1 MRALIAG
8 GGTGG
13 HVIPAIAIAREL
25 QAQFGAEVMFVGTAR
40 GIENRLVPAAGFP
53 LKLVKVGALKNV
65 SLMTRLRTSFDLPRA
80 VFAASEMISE
90 FKPTVMIGVGGY
102 ASGPAMLAAVIRRVP
117 TLAFEPN
124 FVPGFANK
132 VVAKFVSA
140 AAVHFDETARYFRNA
155 HVTGVPIRRDFVEM
169 KSVGTEPT
177 ILITGGSQGAHA
189 INDAVAKALPMLKE
203 SLPQLRFVHQ
213 TGLKDLE
220 AVQQAYAAAGVQG
233 EVSAF
238 IDDMP
243 GAFAH
248 ASLIVCRSGAS
259 TVAEITAAGKVA
271 IFIPF
276 PQAADDHQRRNA
288 EVLVKADAALLFS
301 QSELTPQKL
310 HDAIESL
317 MSDPTRLAAMSANA
331 RKLAHTDAAAEI
343 AKLAYSIEKK

>member
-13 HVIPAIAIAREL
+13 HVIPAIAIAREV
-25 QAQFGAEVMFVGTAR
+25 QSRFGADVLFVGTAR

-80 VFAASEMISE
+80 VFAASGMISE
-90 FKPTVMIGVGGY
+90 FNPTVVIGVGGY
-102 ASGPAMLAAVIRRVP
+102 ASGPAMLAAVMRGVP

-124 FVPGFANK
+124 FVPGFANR

-140 AAVHFDETARYFRNA
+140 AAVHFDETAGYFRNA
-155 HVTGVPIRRDFVEM
+155 HVTGVPIRKDFIEM
-169 KSVGTEPT
+169 NGTPSEPT
-177 ILITGGSQGAHA
+177 VLVTGGSQGAHA
-189 INDAVAKALPMLKE
+189 INDAVAKALPMLKQ

-213 TGLKDLE
+213 TGTKDLDD
-220 AVQQAYAAAGVQG
+220 VQQAYTAAGVQG
-233 EVSAF
+233 TVSAF

-243 GAFAH
+243 AAFAR

-259 TVAEITAAGKVA
+259 TVAEIAAAGKVA
-271 IFIPF
+271 IFVPF
-276 PQAADDHQRRNA
+276 PQAADDHQKRNA
-288 EVLVKADAALLFS
+288 EALSNANAAVLIP

-310 HDAIESL
+310 HDTIVSL
-317 MSDPTRLAAMSANA
+317 IRDPRRLATMSANA
-331 RKLAHTDAAAEI
+331 RNLAHTDAAAEI